1 MTTVKAIEAKLTQ
14 RRTSIDNT
22 YLTPSKNM
30 KAWYKDELLFVR
42 KVKNSS
48 VVVFRA
54 MDGKLYS
61 LNDDKLQDFKLL

>member
-1 MTTVKAIEAKLTQ
+1 MTTVKAIEEKLAQ
-14 RRTSIDNT
+14 HQLSIDNT
-22 YLTPSKNM
+22 YVTPSKNM
-30 KAWYKDELLFVR
+30 KGWYRDELLFVR

-54 MDGKLYS
+54 MDGKIYS